1 MHAEKSI
8 RYYALIDSGAD
19 INIFHGEIADL
30 LGIDLKSGKH
40 GQVSG
45 VTHGE
50 TQVYYVHRV
59 TISVGGWKYETDVAF
74 MPTLS
79 QNGHGLLGQNGF
91 FNLFTVKFDYSKQDI
106 EIKEIQKR

>member
-1 MHAEKSI
+1 MHGEKSI

-30 LGIDLKSGKH
+30 LGINLKNGER
-40 GQVSG
+40 GEVSG
-45 VTHGE
+45 ITQGE
-50 TQVYYVHRV
+50 TQAYYIHSV
-59 TISVGGWKYETDVAF
+59 TISVGGWKYKTKVAF

-79 QNGHGLLGQNGF
+79 QNGHGLLGQHGF

-106 EIKEIQKR
+106 ELKEIQKR